1 MPPAVHALALAV
13 FAQATSEFML
23 SGLVH
28 PLAADLG
35 VPLAAAGAL
44 TSGFALG
51 MVLGAPLAAAL
62 SLRWPPR
69 RALLGF
75 LTAFLLAHVLGAL
88 TPGFAVLLTTRVV
101 AALATAGFLAVA
113 LGTAAR
119 LAGPGAQGRATATL
133 LAGTTTA
140 CVVGVPAGAL
150 LGELWGWRSAFWAV
164 ALLTAPALVAVL
176 RSVPAG
182 GGDPGG
188 AVAAELRGLRVPGLR
203 SPLLLAALVNGGTFC
218 AFTYLAPLVTDVAG
232 RAAGW
237 VPVAL
242 AVFGC
247 GAFAGVVVAGRAAD
261 RRPAR
266 LLAAGLVALPAG
278 WLLLAA
284 FPVAPLL
291 FAQAALSFAVGST
304 LVAEVLRVAP
314 GAPRL
319 AGAAATA
326 ALNAGAVV
334 GPLLGGAALAG
345 GARAALLVSA
355 ALTACAL
362 VFGSRRLTRARA

>member
-28 PLAADLG
+28 PLAADLD

-75 LTAFLLAHVLGAL
+75 LAAFLLAHVVGAL
-88 TPGFAVLLTTRVV
+88 TPGFAVLLATRVV

-113 LGTAAR
+113 LGAAAR
-119 LAGPGAQGRATATL
+119 LAGPGAEGRATATL

-150 LGELWGWRSAFWAV
+150 LGDLWGWRSAFWAV
-164 ALLTAPALVAVL
+164 ALLTAPAVVAVL

-182 GGDPGG
+182 
-188 AVAAELRGLRVPGLR
+188 AVAGAGSTLTTELRGLRVPGLR
-203 SPLLLAALVNGGTFC
+203 SSLLLAALVNGGTFG

-232 RAAGW
+232 LGPGW

-247 GAFAGVVVAGRAAD
+247 GAFAGVTAAGRLGD
-261 RRPAR
+261 RHPDH
-266 LLAAGLVALPAG
+266 LLAAGLAALPAG

-284 FPVAPLL
+284 LPVAPLL
-291 FAQAALSFAVGST
+291 LVQAALSFAVGST
-304 LVAEVLRVAP
+304 LVARVQRAAP

-326 ALNAGAVV
+326 ALTVGAVV
-334 GPLLGGAALAG
+334 GPLLGG
-345 GARAALLVSA
+345 
-355 ALTACAL
+355 
-362 VFGSRRLTRARA
+362 